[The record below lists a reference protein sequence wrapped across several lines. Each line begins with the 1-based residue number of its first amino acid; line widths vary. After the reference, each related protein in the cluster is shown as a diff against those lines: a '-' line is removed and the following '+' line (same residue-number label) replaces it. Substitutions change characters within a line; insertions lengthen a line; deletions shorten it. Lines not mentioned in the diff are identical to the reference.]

1 MKEQFITCPHCNKK
15 FPLSEAMRHEI
26 EEQVKS
32 DHQRELEEIEAE
44 HLRQIDSAKK
54 EAAKQAEVK
63 AKKELLVEV
72 NDLKNQVKELEDKSE
87 EFTKKELDFL
97 KREREIGKKEKQIE
111 LDREAFI
118 TKKTEELQLSV
129 REEVENELKGKLA
142 EKDQKITRLEKIA
155 EELQKKARQGSMEE
169 QGEAFEQELENILK
183 GCFPTDEF
191 EPVPKGKR
199 GADIVHRFKTES
211 LKQCGTILWEAKNAE
226 NWSEGWIAK
235 LKDDQRQIGG
245 ETIGIIVTKALP
257 KTIKRFGFQDGV
269 WISDFYSIIGLATA
283 IRAKFQELHQAKSAI
298 AGRSSLMDLIYN
310 YITGSEF
317 KSRIE
322 AIGDAW
328 KEMKSD
334 IDKEK
339 IVMEKIWAKREK
351 QLFRISTNMAGV
363 YGDLTGYGATLQK
376 VQTLE
381 LEAGYG
387 NDTTQ

>member
-155 EELQKKARQGSMEE
+155 E
-169 QGEAFEQELENILK
+169 
-183 GCFPTDEF
+183 
-191 EPVPKGKR
+191 
-199 GADIVHRFKTES
+199 
-211 LKQCGTILWEAKNAE
+211 
-226 NWSEGWIAK
+226 
-235 LKDDQRQIGG
+235 
-245 ETIGIIVTKALP
+245 
-257 KTIKRFGFQDGV
+257 
-269 WISDFYSIIGLATA
+269 
-283 IRAKFQELHQAKSAI
+283 
-298 AGRSSLMDLIYN
+298 
-310 YITGSEF
+310 
-317 KSRIE
+317 
-322 AIGDAW
+322 
-328 KEMKSD
+328 
-334 IDKEK
+334 
-339 IVMEKIWAKREK
+339 
-351 QLFRISTNMAGV
+351 
-363 YGDLTGYGATLQK
+363 
-376 VQTLE
+376 
-381 LEAGYG
+381 
-387 NDTTQ
+387 